1 MTNAPCSGIEP
12 RSMDQTVLDLMG
24 AVALQEKALSEVL
37 CAESQK
43 MRAALDLEDLDLGK
57 LLEMNDSAVSLIHA
71 VAGNKPPEKASF
83 FGARSPSH
91 LMGRALCAV
100 RPPVNMENLLNPR
113 LRIARR
119 GNLCYTTYCISI
131 TIKGGAPFATL
142 RCCPV

>member
-12 RSMDQTVLDLMG
+12 RLMDQTVLDLMG

-71 VAGNKPPEKASF
+71 VANLGLLLKDKLELIVNNLPYEGSASGSADGGDPIGSGGSPPGKQAAGKGVVF
-83 FGARSPSH
+83 W
-91 LMGRALCAV
+91 RAEPV
-100 RPPVNMENLLNPR
+100 PPYGTV
-113 LRIARR
+113 A
-119 GNLCYTTYCISI
+119 
-131 TIKGGAPFATL
+131 L
-142 RCCPV
+142 RCPPAG

>member
-71 VAGNKPPEKASF
+71 VANLGLLLKDKLELIVNNLPYEGNAS
-83 FGARSPSH
+83 GSAD
-91 LMGRALCAV
+91 
-100 RPPVNMENLLNPR
+100 
-113 LRIARR
+113 
-119 GNLCYTTYCISI
+119 
-131 TIKGGAPFATL
+131 GGDPIG
-142 RCCPV
+142 

>member
-12 RSMDQTVLDLMG
+12 RAMDQTVLDLME

-71 VAGNKPPEKASF
+71 VANLGLLLKDKLELIVNNLPYEGSASGSADGGDPTGWGASPPGNQAAGIGVVFWRPEPVPPYGT
-83 FGARSPSH
+83 GA
-91 LMGRALCAV
+91 
-100 RPPVNMENLLNPR
+100 
-113 LRIARR
+113 
-119 GNLCYTTYCISI
+119 
-131 TIKGGAPFATL
+131 L
-142 RCCPV
+142 RCPPAG